1 MKDENNAMIIKIPQ
15 MILIHLANHFT
26 LVDWTKSKIAHRVLV
41 TIDKILIPKRI
52 VITHPN
58 RAPTLWIVLS
68 TATVMMID
76 PSMASS

>member
-15 MILIHLANHFT
+15 MILIRLANHFT

-41 TIDKILIPKRI
+41 IIDKILIPKRI

-58 RAPTLWIVLS
+58 RAPALWMLLNTTMVI
-68 TATVMMID
+68 MID